1 VAKSAFAAGVAWGVA
16 RIVTEVPQPVL
27 ASLTALVVVQVS
39 VRASLRTAI
48 ERSIAVVL
56 GVLLALAIGDAIDL
70 NGLSVGLLLAG
81 SLGVAQLVLRL
92 PASAARQVP
101 VSILIVL
108 TTVTSSQASY
118 GWQRALETVVG
129 AAIGVAVSLILPA
142 SRLVDASHTLHRLAV
157 GLGGVLDAMGSGLR
171 QSWSVGETEAWRRTA
186 RIVRS
191 RLVSEAAEAVG
202 NSREA
207 ARWNVRDR
215 GHVDVL
221 RRYELVLARLERTA
235 IGVSVISRGL
245 DDHARVAGTTHRAM
259 PVMGSLLIALA
270 DAVRTLMDAVLGVSD
285 STDVARS
292 LEKVRA
298 RRAQCMRGAFRRAR
312 TALEHQAEPDGF
324 EMESEWL
331 GYAALLVQVDRIVGD
346 LSAPVPA

>member
-1 VAKSAFAAGVAWGVA
+1 MKKHDPAIFHKLYGAHKP
-16 RIVTEVPQPVL
+16 RVTYYGKDL
-27 ASLTALVVVQVS
+27 LDYALMILLTALVVVQVS

-157 GLGGVLDAMGSGLR
+157 GLGGVLDA
-171 QSWSVGETEAWRRTA
+171 
-186 RIVRS
+186 
-191 RLVSEAAEAVG
+191 
-202 NSREA
+202 NS
-207 ARWNVRDR
+207 
-215 GHVDVL
+215 
-221 RRYELVLARLERTA
+221 
-235 IGVSVISRGL
+235 
-245 DDHARVAGTTHRAM
+245 
-259 PVMGSLLIALA
+259 
-270 DAVRTLMDAVLGVSD
+270 
-285 STDVARS
+285 
-292 LEKVRA
+292 
-298 RRAQCMRGAFRRAR
+298 
-312 TALEHQAEPDGF
+312 
-324 EMESEWL
+324 
-331 GYAALLVQVDRIVGD
+331 
-346 LSAPVPA
+346 